1 MRHIRNTLWLALAVF
16 IAAVLAITGY
26 VLARSHTQAIANS
39 LEISAMHARGFED
52 FLTESL
58 YFAELLAS
66 NGLLQ
71 EQVQQEQLQQS
82 LPRIEQTL
90 VAILRRAPLLRS
102 MSLQD
107 EHGRIIASSNRANLG
122 LLVATDT
129 YLPVTT
135 RQADLLRLGQPWAGR
150 DFSDGKP
157 SGAGAPVAADAPN
170 FIPVTWPLRS
180 GQGAMTLLVA
190 LNTDYFIDHIAQK
203 IDPTEGTV
211 EVLRYDG
218 TLLMGTS
225 ASARTGALQPD
236 LVRRLG
242 LNEAESGKFEGAA
255 DSPTLNA
262 FQASSRYP
270 LVVLVHLDR
279 GHALQHWQSDA
290 GALLAI
296 TLPALLIISLLAS
309 AFAYRQSQFTAQR
322 REVKRLQSINATVF
336 DCSAQAIMI
345 TDMEGNII
353 SVNAAFS
360 TITGYSAQE
369 AIGRNPR
376 LLASGLQDQPFY
388 QSMWSAVLQYG
399 IWQGE
404 LINRHQNGTLY
415 DANLT
420 LAIARD
426 ANGKAQHFIA
436 NISDISERKLAKR
449 EAIEARAREMA
460 IGYNIQ
466 QALLMADVPTEL
478 NGAWIATYVAP
489 SQGLHGDFVAI
500 SQHTPTRFNVLIGD
514 VMGKGIHAAMIGAG
528 VKNVYYQVLAELMSG
543 GGDMPD
549 AAAIVNALHQRITPK
564 LIEMN
569 CFVTLALYVFD
580 AEAETVSIV
589 NAGHTEGLLARAGG
603 QGVERIAGD
612 NLPIGV
618 LLSERYQQHMLS
630 VGIDDQLVIY
640 SDGISEACNAAGSE
654 FGADG
659 VASWLTQSR
668 DANLP
673 SAAALQLLRLR
684 LANLGDGERGAD
696 DKTAII
702 VRLRPLRRMPR
713 LLRSARRNADYLT
726 LPFHLDAL
734 PALRGYIEQASAHWP
749 REDAEALLLAA
760 YETATNAVRHTQP
773 TLGNASLCCRI
784 TSTDDT
790 LVIELFYLGAP
801 VNVDEDALPDFSGDS
816 DGGFGLYIMRSLLD
830 IIDYSVPAE
839 GMVCVTLVK
848 RSQMKE
854 PASA

>member
-1 MRHIRNTLWLALAVF
+1 MRHICDTLWLTLAVF

-26 VLARSHTQAIANS
+26 VLARSYTQAVANS
-39 LEISAMHARGFED
+39 LEISALHARSFED

-58 YFAELLAS
+58 YFTELVAA
-66 NGLLQ
+66 NGMLQ
-71 EQVQQEQLQQS
+71 EQLQQEQLQQS

-90 VAILRRAPLLRS
+90 VAMLRRAPLLRS

-122 LLVATDT
+122 LLVATDS
-129 YLPVTT
+129 YLPVTN
-135 RQADLLRLGQPWAGR
+135 RQTDLLRLGQPWAGR
-150 DFSDGKP
+150 DFSSGRP

-180 GQGAMTLLVA
+180 GKRTMTLLVA

-203 IDPTEGTV
+203 METVQGTV
-211 EVLRYDG
+211 DVLRYDG

-225 ASARTGALQPD
+225 ANVRPGAVQPD
-236 LVRRLG
+236 LTHRLG
-242 LNEAESGKFEGAA
+242 LNEAESGKFESTVGH
-255 DSPTLNA
+255 PTLSA
-262 FQASSRYP
+262 FQASRLYP
-270 LVVLVHLDR
+270 FIVLVHLDR

-290 GALLAI
+290 GTLLAI
-296 TLPALLIISLLAS
+296 TLPALLIISLLAL
-309 AFAYRQSQFTAQR
+309 AFRYRQSQFAAQR
-322 REVKRLQSINATVF
+322 REVERLQSINATVF

-345 TDMEGNII
+345 TDMECNII

-360 TITGYSAQE
+360 TITGYCAQE
-369 AIGRNPR
+369 VIGRNPR
-376 LLASGLQDQPFY
+376 LLGSGPQDNTFY
-388 QSMWSAVLQYG
+388 QAVWSAVLQQG
-399 IWQGE
+399 RWQGE
-404 LINRHQNGTLY
+404 LINRHKSGKCY
-415 DANLT
+415 DASLT

-426 ANGKAQHFIA
+426 AHGKAQHFIA

-449 EAIEARAREMA
+449 EAIEARTREMA
-460 IGYNIQ
+460 TGYDIQ
-466 QALLMADVPTEL
+466 RALLMADVPTEL
-478 NGAWIATYVAP
+478 NGAWIATYVEP
-489 SQGLHGDFVAI
+489 SQGLHGDFVAV

-514 VMGKGIHAAMIGAG
+514 VMGKGVHAAMIGAG
-528 VKNVYYQVLAELMSG
+528 VKNVYYQVLAELLSG
-543 GGDMPD
+543 GADMPN
-549 AAAIVNALHQRITPK
+549 AAQIVNALHQRITPK

-580 AEAETVSIV
+580 AEAKTVSVV

-618 LLSERYQQHMLS
+618 LLSERYQQHVLNIG
-630 VGIDDQLVIY
+630 VDDQLAIY
-640 SDGISEACNAAGSE
+640 SDGISEACDATGSE
-654 FGADG
+654 FGTDG
-659 VASWLTQSR
+659 VAHWLAQSR

-673 SAAALQLLRLR
+673 LAAALQLLRLR
-684 LANLGDGERGAD
+684 LANLGDSERGAD
-696 DKTAII
+696 DRTAMI
-702 VRLRPLRRMPR
+702 VRLRPLRCLPR

-734 PALRGYIEQASAHWP
+734 PTLRGYIEQASTHWP

-784 TSTDDT
+784 TSTYDT
-790 LVIELFYLGAP
+790 LIIELFYLGAP
-801 VNVDEDALPDFSGDS
+801 VSLDPDTLPDFSGDS

-830 IIDYSVPAE
+830 NIDYSVPAE

-848 RSQMKE
+848 HSQVE
-854 PASA
+854 ETA